1 MPEAYPKPYQ
11 KSKTEYFVKIVNAK
25 KLSSH

>member
-11 KSKTEYFVKIVNAK
+11 KSKIEYFVTIVNAK